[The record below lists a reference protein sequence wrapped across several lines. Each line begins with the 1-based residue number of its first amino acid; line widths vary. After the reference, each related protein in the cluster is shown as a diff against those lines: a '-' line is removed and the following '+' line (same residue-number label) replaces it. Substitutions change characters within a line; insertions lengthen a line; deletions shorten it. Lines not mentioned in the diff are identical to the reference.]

1 MAKVIFGGNGF
12 IGRSLQNIKS
22 IQHDEL
28 RLSSSLEIDLTSVD
42 AILKIQRLV
51 NEGDDVVMLA
61 CQTPEKGSANE
72 LVSNNILMMANV
84 LKGLADKDI
93 RHFVYISSDAVY
105 SLEEEYVKEDTA
117 KCPDT
122 LYGHSHLVR
131 EEMIKQSISD
141 EKLCILRPCAVYG
154 HEDPHGSYGV
164 MKFLR
169 QVKAG
174 GYISIFG
181 NGEELRDHLHVDDL
195 AQSINVALEEKICG
209 DFNIASGTSTSFFDI
224 AATISSLIRNKV
236 EIIRVDRRVP
246 IRHRYNII
254 TKFKSAF
261 SKIEPRS
268 VEQGLTDLI
277 AKND

>member
-1 MAKVIFGGNGF
+1 MAKVIFGGDGF

-28 RLSSSLEIDLTSVD
+28 RLSSSLEIDLTAVD
-42 AILKIQRLV
+42 AISKIQRLV

-61 CQTPEKGSANE
+61 CQTPEKGAANE
-72 LVSNNILMMANV
+72 LVANNILMMANV

-93 RHFVYISSDAVY
+93 RHFVYLSSDAVY
-105 SLEEEYVKEDTA
+105 SLDDEYVKEDTPML
-117 KCPDT
+117 PDT
-122 LYGHSHLVR
+122 LYGYSHLVR
-131 EEMIKQSISD
+131 EEMIKRSISE

-169 QVKAG
+169 QAKAD

-195 AQSINVALEEKICG
+195 ALSISVALEKKICG
-209 DFNIASGTSTSFFDI
+209 DFNVASGKSTSFLNI
-224 AATISSLIRNKV
+224 ALLISSLLPNQVK
-236 EIIRVDRRVP
+236 IINVDRTVP
-246 IRHRYNII
+246 IRHRHNIN
-254 TKFKSAF
+254 TKFKSSF
-261 SKIEPRS
+261 LQIEPRS
-268 VEQGLTDLI
+268 VEQGLIDLI
-277 AKND
+277 EKND